1 MARIL
6 SLLAVAG
13 VVVVGTVGAGFA
25 VGALGA
31 PSVTGIH
38 NQFGDVNEST
48 TVIESELGI
57 HNPNPIGVSVGDVG
71 VDYTVRMNDVPMA
84 NGTKEGVSIGTGN
97 SSVSLTTRMANER
110 IPAWWYAHVRNGER
124 TAVSVDATVS
134 APLVGERDVS
144 LDQAREIETD
154 LLSGF
159 DSDET
164 RPINTDG
171 PIPRD
176 PALYVNSTDGEWDR
190 ENLTRERTPM
200 DLRFDVHNPKPY
212 PYTVSKIGYTITMND
227 VTVGEGETDR
237 GQVIAPGETTTIRA
251 DTAIQNER
259 LDEWWVTHL
268 ENNQVTEM
276 HVDFYLIF
284 EFQGEQFR
292 VNPDELGYTTTIET
306 DVFGTKESDSADA
319 GARGDGAASAEDG
332 DQTATPSPEAGQT
345 ATSTPTSS
353 GDDATATPTPTPT
366 GESTPTPTGGDDGGI
381 LG

>member
-13 VVVVGTVGAGFA
+13 VVIVGAVGAGFA
-25 VGALGA
+25 LGALGA

-57 HNPNPIGVSVGDVG
+57 NNPNPIGVSVGDVG

-84 NGTKEGVSIGTGN
+84 NGSKEGVSIGTGN

-110 IPAWWYAHVRNGER
+110 IPAWWYSHVRNGER
-124 TAVSVDATVS
+124 TGVSVDATVS

-164 RPINTDG
+164 RPINTSG
-171 PIPRD
+171 PLPSD
-176 PALYVNSTDGEWDR
+176 PALYVNGTEGEWDR

-200 DLRFDVHNPKPY
+200 ALRFDVHNPKPY

-251 DTAIQNER
+251 DTAIRNER
-259 LDEWWVTHL
+259 LDDWWVTHL
-268 ENNQVTEM
+268 ERNQVTEM

-306 DVFGTKESDSADA
+306 DVFGTKDAGTGGDGSSAD
-319 GARGDGAASAEDG
+319 GDETATPTASDG
-332 DQTATPSPEAGQT
+332 TATPGGDSQTATP
-345 ATSTPTSS
+345 TPTAS
-353 GDDATATPTPTPT
+353 GDDATATPT
-366 GESTPTPTGGDDGGI
+366 GESTPTPTPTDGDGGL